1 MPSTVRPISTSGD
14 VQATRRLVHSEGHA
28 IYLMTRVVGFAEA
41 IRLVPQAQEAGF
53 SIGTF
58 NEALAG
64 FARLG
69 VGRHIRPLA
78 DPTDASTLAATS
90 EALLVA
96 VEESPM
102 PDAEWAPMSDALG
115 EDLARL
121 LNISPSSLA
130 RYRSGERAT
139 PDVVAARLHF
149 IAMVVSDLAGS
160 YNNFGIRRWFKR
172 HRSALQDKSP
182 EQILSGDWTVD
193 REEVVH
199 VRDLAR
205 SLLGAASS

>member
-1 MPSTVRPISTSGD
+1 MPATVRPLSTSGD
-14 VQATRRLVHSEGHA
+14 LQATRLLEHSEGHA

-53 SIGTF
+53 SIATF

-64 FARLG
+64 FARWG
-69 VGRHIRPLA
+69 VGRHIRPLS
-78 DPTDASTLAATS
+78 DPTDASTLGATS
-90 EALLVA
+90 EALLLA

-102 PDAEWAPMSDALG
+102 PEAEWTPISETLG

-121 LNISPSSLA
+121 LNISSSSLA

-149 IAMVVSDLAGS
+149 IAMTVSDLAGS
-160 YNNFGIRRWFKR
+160 YNEFGIRRWFKR
-172 HRSALQDKSP
+172 PRSALQGKAP
-182 EQILSGDWTVD
+182 EEVLSRGWTVED
-193 REEVVH
+193 GEVLQ
-199 VRDLAR
+199 VRDLSR
-205 SLLGAASS
+205 SLLGATSG